1 MHAPTLDRS
10 TEKELIGF
18 KRTFLKDAEAFCVNT
33 SGTENF
39 KDISDKRFEIRKLAH
54 GLLDAAKKENRVM
67 TEHEKDAFEVCS
79 HLLDDI
85 AVAIDAKQERAFVTN
100 ALSEVNGVSNARSIE
115 TWETT
120 DGKKVSVLKPE
131 HRYADLA
138 GRDSRQSEITPGA
151 YLRAMI
157 LGAKNEEVRAALAE
171 GTDSAGGYTVN
182 EVLQGQLIDLMRSQC
197 HVISAGARTVPLTTE
212 KTTIAKIAS
221 DPSPSWRNENAAV
234 GESEPSFSALT
245 FTARSLAVLVTISR
259 ELLEDSVNIEN
270 ALQMTLTAAM
280 AQEADRVALFGSGIA
295 PEPLGIYGT
304 SGINAVS
311 MADNGAS
318 ITNYSKL
325 LAAVQAMAENNS
337 APPTAALMAPRTR
350 FAFSGLVDTL
360 GQPLN
365 KPDVLTNLPM
375 LSSTK
380 IPLDQVQ
387 GTSGAVC
394 SSIVLGDFTQCYL
407 GIRSGMRIEVLKE
420 AFAGN
425 LQYGFLCHL
434 RMDVQIAQPKAF
446 SVLKGIKA

>member
-1 MHAPTLDRS
+1 MYAPALDRA
-10 TEKELIGF
+10 TEAQKQAF
-18 KRTFLKDAEAFCVNT
+18 HRTFLKTPETLCVMPDGSDPVAT
-33 SGTENF
+33 LRSKKSE
-39 KDISDKRFEIRKLAH
+39 ISKLAK
-54 GLLDAAKKENRVM
+54 GLV
-67 TEHEKDAFEVCS
+67 
-79 HLLDDI
+79 DI
-85 AVAIDAKQERAFVTN
+85 AEKEKRTMTTEERQSFEFCTYLLEDVSHAWDNKTERSFVTN
-100 ALSEVNGVSNARSIE
+100 ALSEVNGVTNARSIE
-115 TWETT
+115 TWE
-120 DGKKVSVLKPE
+120 DSEGKKVNVLRPE
-131 HRYADLA
+131 HRYADIV
-138 GRDSRQSEITPGA
+138 GRDSRPSEITPGA

-157 LGAKNEEVRAALAE
+157 LGSKNEEVRAALAE

-212 KTTIAKIAS
+212 KTTIAKISGDAS
-221 DPSPSWRNENAAV
+221 ASWRNENAAV
-234 GESEPSFSALT
+234 SESEPSFSALT
-245 FTARSLAVLVTISR
+245 FTARSLAVLVKVSR

-295 PEPLGIYGT
+295 PEPLGIFGT

-311 MADNGAS
+311 MATDGAS

-337 APPTAALMAPRTR
+337 NPPTAAIMAPRTR

-365 KPDVLTNLPM
+365 KPDVLASLPM
-375 LSSTK
+375 LSTTK
-380 IPLDQVQ
+380 IPLDQEE
-387 GTSGAVC
+387 GASGAVC

-407 GIRSGMRIEVLKE
+407 GVRSGMRIEVLKE

-434 RMDVQIAQPKAF
+434 RMDVQIAQPKSF